1 MRVDEVMTKDPACCT
16 PDTDLRQIAMMM
28 VQRDCGAIPI
38 VDSYGEKH
46 LIGIVTD
53 RDIVCRTIALGKDP
67 MDLTA
72 RDCMTTS
79 IECVKV
85 NDSLETCC
93 SKMEERHVRR
103 MPVVDS
109 DGCCC
114 GIVAQADIARTANDG
129 QTAGI
134 VRDISLAG

>member
-1 MRVDEVMTKDPACCT
+1 MRVEDVMTKDPACCT

-38 VDSYGEKH
+38 VDDYGEKH

-79 IECVKV
+79 IECVTP

-93 SKMEERHVRR
+93 EKMEETHVRR

-109 DGCCC
+109 SGCCC
-114 GIVAQADIARTANDG
+114 GIVAQADIARTASER
-129 QTAGI
+129 QTAGV